1 MAEWL
6 DEILLDNSCYPC
18 KIRDIDKCGYSE
30 KDFDSRCQLCAKN
43 RKLWLNSEVENE
55 FIFSFGALCPK
66 FSTQLKQQGY
76 ELKTKKM
83 G

>member
-1 MAEWL
+1 MTNFEKIKDMNTQEMAEWL

-43 RKLWLNSEVENE
+43 RKLWLKSEVEE
-55 FIFSFGALCPK
+55 
-66 FSTQLKQQGY
+66 
-76 ELKTKKM
+76 
-83 G
+83 